1 MSHQREQFMS
11 TFTAIGIMSGTSLDG
26 LDLAYCI
33 FDTDNPAAFEIVQAI
48 TFAYPS
54 DWKLRLTEAGACSAF
69 ELVKLNTDYSRYCA
83 DRVREFLN
91 AHGLSEPEILAFHG
105 HTVFHQPEIG
115 ITCQL
120 GSPAVLAT
128 QSGITTV
135 GDFRTGNVSLGGQGA
150 PLVPVGDV
158 HLFGNYDARLNL
170 GGFGNISFGSADRL
184 MAFDI
189 CPVNMALNEMA
200 ETAGKNYDENGSMA
214 ASGQINDRLLQALN
228 LLPFYKKE
236 PPKSLGREWY
246 EQHFRPVLSKFDSSP
261 EDALATLC
269 EHIAIQISGSLSDR
283 SAESMIA
290 TGGGAH
296 NNHLINRLRHH
307 CTIPVHVPEKN
318 IVDFK
323 EALVFAYLG
332 WLRWKQEINCFSS
345 YTGSKK
351 DHCSGSIHLA

>member
-1 MSHQREQFMS
+1 MPNQRVQFMS

-33 FDTDNPAAFEIVQAI
+33 FDTDNPAAFEIVQAV

-54 DWKLRLTEAGACSAF
+54 DWKLQLSNAGSYSAF
-69 ELVKLNTDYSRYCA
+69 ELVKLNTTYSIYCA

-91 AHGLSEPEILAFHG
+91 TNGLSEPEILAFHG

-115 ITCQL
+115 ITFQL

-170 GGFGNISFGSADRL
+170 GGFGNISFGSGDRL

-200 ETAGKNYDENGSMA
+200 ETAGKSYDDNGSMA

-228 LLPFYKKE
+228 SLPFYQKE

-246 EQHFRPVLSKFDSSP
+246 EQNFRPVLSKLDCSP
-261 EDALATLC
+261 EDTLATLC
-269 EHIAIQISGSLSDR
+269 EHIAIQISDSLTDR
-283 SAESMIA
+283 SVGRMIA

-296 NNHLINRLRHH
+296 NTYLMDRIRHH
-307 CTIPVHVPEKN
+307 CDIRVDVPEKN
-318 IVDFK
+318 IIDFK

-332 WLRWKQEINCFSS
+332 WLRWKHEINCFSS